1 LNVFRV
7 KNNIATLK
15 SPVYMKLRSRLFALS
30 IGCLT
35 ALLASSHPLQAEQ
48 TNESPPAVKK
58 NVFIFEGGN
67 PIDLVLAID
76 KHFRTRLVQLLTLP
90 DKLRKTQVPKLRVAT
105 EDPRE
110 VLSLYNRLDSP
121 TLGQWRFEP
130 TGAVQNVAGTNMNVL
145 MLVPDKNAAAAKPD
159 SSAFKVKA
167 FPLGGVPEGKWDALA
182 EDIELAS
189 QTGRKSSPG
198 AEEIY
203 NGTIRIQRESKVLII
218 SGSEAYMETVE
229 SVINAYRMNTQLET
243 KSAAGSKADGAAA
256 K

>member
-1 LNVFRV
+1 MN
-7 KNNIATLK
+7 
-15 SPVYMKLRSRLFALS
+15 MKLRSKLFALS

-35 ALLASSHPLQAEQ
+35 ALFAGAHPLQAEQ
-48 TNESPPAVKK
+48 TNESPPTEKK
-58 NVFIFEGGN
+58 KVFIFEGGN
-67 PIDLVLAID
+67 PIDLVIAID
-76 KHFRTRLVQLLTLP
+76 KHFRTRLIQILTLP
-90 DKLRKTQVPKLRVAT
+90 DKLRRTEVPKLQVAA

-130 TGAVQNVAGTNMNVL
+130 TGAVQNVRGTNMNVL
-145 MLVPDKNAAAAKPD
+145 MLVPDKNVAAAKPD
-159 SSAFKVKA
+159 SSAIKVKA

-182 EDIELAS
+182 ADIDLAS
-189 QTGRKSSPG
+189 RTGMKSSPG

-203 NGTIRIQRESKVLII
+203 NGTTRFQRGSKVLII

-243 KSAAGSKADGAAA
+243 KSAAGSNAVGAAA